1 MEKHGILSR
10 YMLSKKDLAVKIY
23 WQPSMCLHLPRPPA
37 PAHHIHPSYLLLCVE
52 RSLIRMA
59 PPSLCSSVS
68 RGSASTF
75 CRGSGIPT
83 TSWEQGAVNSWGPTR
98 VHTPCPSIPFHFIPL
113 LLALLPLPAPQ
124 WLAVQSPAHLGTGG
138 TALPPPET
146 CTQKWS
152 PGIEFRIRSLSPRVE
167 VGRPQRL

>member
-1 MEKHGILSR
+1 MVWRLRFIGSPL
-10 YMLSKKDLAVKIY
+10 L
-23 WQPSMCLHLPRPPA
+23 CLHLPCPLAHTTPA
-37 PAHHIHPSYLLLCVE
+37 SYLLLWVE

-83 TSWEQGAVNSWGPTR
+83 VSWEQGAVDGLGSIR
-98 VHTPCPSIPFHFIPL
+98 VHTPHPFVLSHFIPL
-113 LLALLPLPAPQ
+113 PLALLLPPAPQ

-146 CTQKWS
+146 RT
-152 PGIEFRIRSLSPRVE
+152 
-167 VGRPQRL
+167 

>member
-1 MEKHGILSR
+1 MISCPDTR
-10 YMLSKKDLAVKIY
+10 SVRMI
-23 WQPSMCLHLPRPPA
+23 WQLRFIGSPLCVSTCHVHLPLPT
-37 PAHHIHPSYLLLCVE
+37 HPSYLLLCVE

-83 TSWEQGAVNSWGPTR
+83 ASWEQGAVNSWGPTR
-98 VHTPCPSIPFHFIPL
+98 VHTPCPFIPFHFIPL
-113 LLALLPLPAPQ
+113 LLALLPPPAPQ

-146 CTQKWS
+146 CTQEWS
-152 PGIEFRIRSLSPRVE
+152 PGIEFRIRSLSSRVE
-167 VGRPQRL
+167 VGWPQRL